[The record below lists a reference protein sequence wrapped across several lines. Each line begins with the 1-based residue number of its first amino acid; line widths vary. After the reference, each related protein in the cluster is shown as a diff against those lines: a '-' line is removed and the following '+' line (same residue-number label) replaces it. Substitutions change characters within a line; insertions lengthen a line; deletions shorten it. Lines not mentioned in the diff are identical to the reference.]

1 MQIQLPELIDR
12 ITISEIKIEKLRL
25 PHLKEELE
33 AYQEALNE
41 FADKNIEI
49 KQEWFD
55 RLKKVNTKIFELEFA
70 VREIMDADDVWKSA
84 EEKFGFAEL
93 GRRVQIISK
102 FVVERANIKNE
113 IAEQTG
119 YGFKEVKTDYCG
131 QKIQV

>member
-1 MQIQLPELIDR
+1 MKIQLPELIDR
-12 ITISEIKIEKLRL
+12 ITISEIKIEKLKI
-25 PHLKEELE
+25 PHLKEELD

-41 FADKNIEI
+41 FVEKNIEI

-70 VREIMDADDVWKSA
+70 VREIMDADDVWKAA

-131 QKIQV
+131 QKI